1 MKHWTEIDFQNWLYG
16 LKDPDPHVDECAE
29 CRGELERLRRTRERI
44 TVARSREV
52 SPDFLAAQRRSI
64 YGRLEASRTAIWHL
78 ALGALHRDAA
88 GRSSRLT
95 LPRWHKTAPAISDEQ
110 LFSDLSA
117 MEQSAE
123 PKAIQPMHDLF
134 EQ

>member
-16 LKDPDPHVDECAE
+16 LKDRDPHVEQCAD
-29 CRGELERLRRTRERI
+29 CQAELTRLQMERRRI
-44 TVARSREV
+44 TQEPEV
-52 SPDFLAAQRRSI
+52 SSDFLAAQRRNI
-64 YGRLEASRTAIWHL
+64 YSRLEAGPHRNMAWRWVLSTAMLL
-78 ALGALHRDAA
+78 AIVFG
-88 GRSSRLT
+88 LT
-95 LPRWHKTAPAISDEQ
+95 VPTWHKTAPAISDEQ

-123 PKAIQPMHDLF
+123 PKAIAPMHNLF

>member
-16 LKDPDPHVDECAE
+16 LKERDPHVDQCAE
-29 CRGELERLRRTRERI
+29 CSAECERLQAQRRRVTAEP
-44 TVARSREV
+44 EV
-52 SPDFLAAQRRSI
+52 SPEFLAAQRRAI
-64 YGRLEASRTAIWHL
+64 YNRLDESPRGGWHAWRWVLSTAMLL
-78 ALGALHRDAA
+78 AIVVG
-88 GRSSRLT
+88 LT
-95 LPRWHKTAPAISDEQ
+95 LPRWYHSSPAISDEQ

-123 PKAIQPMHDLF
+123 PKAIAPMHNLF

>member
-16 LKDPDPHVDECAE
+16 LKDRDSHVDQCSECQS
-29 CRGELERLRRTRERI
+29 ELTRLQVERRRTTREP
-44 TVARSREV
+44 EV
-52 SPDFLAAQRRSI
+52 SSDFLAAQRRSI
-64 YGRLEASRTAIWHL
+64 YGRLEAGPARTWAAWRWVLSTAMLLAIVFGL
-78 ALGALHRDAA
+78 SVPA
-88 GRSSRLT
+88 
-95 LPRWHKTAPAISDEQ
+95 WHKKAPAISDEQ

-123 PKAIQPMHDLF
+123 PKAIAPMHNLF